1 MVIVHVVHEADL
13 VSDEEARRAVAR
25 ALRRFRKR
33 KAHPPDAGERRQRG
47 ARHSARLNRPPDE
60 ETELSNNPT
69 RFVIVGNGAAGTY
82 AAEQLRKLDAA
93 AEILMIDDEPYTLYN
108 RVSLPRYLRGVLLEQ
123 RVYVRDMEWHTKNR
137 IDLRLETKVD
147 QVNFDEKTVHME
159 PGGEIP
165 YDRLL
170 IATGGRPN
178 PLRAPGAEGAPYL
191 FNFQYLDEAK
201 GMVARIP
208 ESKIAVV
215 LGGSFIGY
223 ELTEAFAHRGLE
235 THWLMRGPW
244 FLRRALDEDGGK
256 VITLLAQD
264 AGVHLHYDEAIDR
277 LERSNGQ
284 LKVSGTKGFS
294 ATADLVGVGLGL
306 TMNIDI
312 FEGTGLETNVGVK
325 TNEFLETNIPEVWA
339 AGDVAEFY
347 DVVSQRHH
355 RMGTWDNSLNHGRHV
370 AKNMLGAKEPYVEVP
385 TYASGMFNSN
395 ISVMGVTTEEEP
407 DAQAVVEVEYEPRN
421 YKRLFFLK
429 DKLVGAILV
438 GKMKGRK
445 KVLELISSRTPIEDR
460 RKVFELLAVPEIPSK
475 AAATPEE

>member
-1 MVIVHVVHEADL
+1 MTTHDRRYVI
-13 VSDEEARRAVAR
+13 
-25 ALRRFRKR
+25 
-33 KAHPPDAGERRQRG
+33 
-47 ARHSARLNRPPDE
+47 
-60 ETELSNNPT
+60 
-69 RFVIVGNGAAGTY
+69 IGNGIAGTT
-82 AAEQLRKLDAA
+82 AADVLRKNDPNCSIHL
-93 AEILMIDDEPYTLYN
+93 LTNEPHPLYN

-123 RVYVRDMEWHTKNR
+123 RVYVRDMEWHEKNR
-137 IDLRLETKVD
+137 IDLRLETTAR
-147 QVNFDEKTVHME
+147 QVNFEEKVVHAD
-159 PGGEIP
+159 PGGDLR

-178 PLRAPGAEGAPYL
+178 PLRCPGADGAPYL
-191 FNFQYLDEAK
+191 FNFQYFDEAK

-208 ESKIAVV
+208 ESKVAVV

-244 FLRRALDEDGGK
+244 FLRRALDKDGGE
-256 VITLLAQD
+256 VVSLLAKD
-264 AGVHLHYDEAIDR
+264 AGVHLHYEEAIDK

-284 LKVSGTKGFS
+284 LRVTGTAGFS
-294 ATADLVGVGLGL
+294 TTADLVGVGLGL
-306 TMNIDI
+306 TMNIDV
-312 FEGTGLETNVGVK
+312 FQGTAIETNVGVR
-325 TNEFLETNIPEVWA
+325 TNEFLETTVADVWA

-407 DAQAVVEVEYEPRN
+407 DAEALVEVDYEGRN
-421 YKRLFFLK
+421 YKRLFFLG
-429 DKLVGAILV
+429 DKLVGAILI

-445 KVLELISSRTPIEDR
+445 KVLELISSRAAIEDR
-460 RKVFELLAVPEIPSK
+460 QSVFGLLAMPEAVTK
-475 AAATPEE
+475 AATPE

>member
-1 MVIVHVVHEADL
+1 MI
-13 VSDEEARRAVAR
+13 
-25 ALRRFRKR
+25 
-33 KAHPPDAGERRQRG
+33 
-47 ARHSARLNRPPDE
+47 
-60 ETELSNNPT
+60 
-69 RFVIVGNGAAGTY
+69 IGNGAAGTY
-82 AAEQLRKLDAA
+82 CAEQLRKLDPAC
-93 AEILMIDDEPYTLYN
+93 EILMIDDEPYTLYN

-123 RVYVRDMEWHTKNR
+123 RVYVRDMDWHVNNR

-147 QVNFDEKTVHME
+147 QVSFDEKTLHMD
-159 PGGEIP
+159 PGGEVP
-165 YDRLL
+165 YDKLL

-178 PLRAPGAEGAPYL
+178 PLRCPGADGARYV
-191 FNFQYLDEAK
+191 FNFQYFDEAR

-208 ESKIAVV
+208 ESKVAVV

-223 ELTEAFAHRGLE
+223 ELTEAFAYRGLE
-235 THWLMRGPW
+235 THWLMRGPY
-244 FLRRALDEDGGK
+244 FLRRALDKEGGQ

-264 AGVHLHYDEAIDR
+264 AGVHLHYEEAIEK
-277 LERSNGQ
+277 LERANGQ
-284 LKVSGTKGFS
+284 LKVTGTNGFS

-312 FEGTGLETNVGVK
+312 FEGTGLETNVGVL
-325 TNEFLETNIPEVWA
+325 TSEYLETNISDVWA

-407 DAQAVVEVEYEPRN
+407 AAEAVVEVDYDERN
-421 YKRLFFLK
+421 YKRLFFLE

-445 KVLELISSRTPIEDR
+445 KILELIRSRASVEDR
-460 RKVFELLAVPEIPSK
+460 QKVFELLAMPEVPVR
-475 AAATPEE
+475 AAARTEE

>member
-1 MVIVHVVHEADL
+1 L
-13 VSDEEARRAVAR
+13 
-25 ALRRFRKR
+25 
-33 KAHPPDAGERRQRG
+33 
-47 ARHSARLNRPPDE
+47 SA
-60 ETELSNNPT
+60 NPT
-69 RFVIVGNGAAGTY
+69 RFVIIGNGAAGTY
-82 AAEQLRKLDAA
+82 CAEQLRKDDVAC
-93 AEILMIDDEPYTLYN
+93 EILLITDEPYTLYN

-123 RVYVRDMEWHTKNR
+123 RVYVRDQEWHEKNR
-137 IDLRLETKVD
+137 IDLRRETKVAAVD
-147 QVNFDEKTVHME
+147 FEHKTVALD
-159 PGGEIP
+159 PGGERP

-178 PLRAPGAEGAPYL
+178 PLRVPGSDRAKHV
-191 FNFQYLDEAK
+191 FNFQYLDETKA
-201 GMVARIP
+201 MVARIAD
-208 ESKIAVV
+208 SKRAVV

-244 FLRRALDEDGGK
+244 FLRRALDEPGGK
-256 VITLLAQD
+256 VVTLLAQD
-264 AGVHLHYDEAIDR
+264 AGVQLHYEEAIEK
-277 LERSNGQ
+277 LEQTDGRI
-284 LKVSGTKGFS
+284 KVTGTDGFS
-294 ATADLVGVGLGL
+294 ATADIVGVGLGL

-312 FEGTGLETNVGVK
+312 FKDTRLETNVGIK
-325 TNEFLETNIPEVWA
+325 TNEFLETSVPDVWA

-407 DAQAVVEVEYEPRN
+407 EAEAIVEADLEGRN
-421 YKRLFFLK
+421 YKRLFFLG

-445 KVLELISSRTPIEDR
+445 KVLELINSRTPIER
-460 RKVFELLAVPEIPSK
+460 REQVLEMLALPETPARPS
-475 AAATPEE
+475 AAE

>member
-1 MVIVHVVHEADL
+1 MSPSAKL
-13 VSDEEARRAVAR
+13 ARM
-25 ALRRFRKR
+25 
-33 KAHPPDAGERRQRG
+33 GSQ
-47 ARHSARLNRPPDE
+47 
-60 ETELSNNPT
+60 PT
-69 RFVIVGNGAAGTY
+69 RFVIIGNGAAGTY
-82 AAEQLRKLDAA
+82 CAEQLRKLDAA
-93 AEILMIDDEPYTLYN
+93 CEILMIDDEPYTLYN

-123 RVYVRDMEWHTKNR
+123 RVYVRDMEWHVKNR
-137 IDLRLETKVD
+137 IDLRRETKVD
-147 QVNFDEKTVHME
+147 QVSFDEKTLHME

-178 PLRAPGAEGAPYL
+178 PLRCPGSESAKYL
-191 FNFQYLDEAK
+191 FNFQYFDEAK

-208 ESKIAVV
+208 DSKLAVV

-244 FLRRALDEDGGK
+244 FLRRALDKDGGE
-256 VITLLAQD
+256 VITLLARD
-264 AGVHLHYDEAIDR
+264 AGVHLHYDESIEK
-277 LERSNGQ
+277 LEPINGQ
-284 LKVSGTKGFS
+284 TNVTGTKGFS
-294 ATADLVGVGLGL
+294 ATADMVGVGLGL
-306 TMNIDI
+306 TMNIDL
-312 FEGTGLETNVGVK
+312 FEDTGLETNVGVL
-325 TNEFLETNIPEVWA
+325 TDEFLATNIPDVWA

-407 DAQAVVEVEYEPRN
+407 DAEAIVEFDLAGRN
-421 YKRLFFLK
+421 YKRLFFLGE
-429 DKLVGAILV
+429 KLVGAILV

-445 KVLELISSRTPIEDR
+445 KVLELISSRTPIER
-460 RKVFELLAVPEIPSK
+460 REQVLEMLALPETPTRP
-475 AAATPEE
+475 AAADD

>member
-1 MVIVHVVHEADL
+1 MAQPLGGLWQPEA
-13 VSDEEARRAVAR
+13 S
-25 ALRRFRKR
+25 
-33 KAHPPDAGERRQRG
+33 PPNTCEGHRRG
-47 ARHSARLNRPPDE
+47 ARHSGRVNRTTDE
-60 ETELSNNPT
+60 ETALSTHPT
-69 RFVIVGNGAAGTY
+69 RFVIIGNGAAGTY

-123 RVYVRDMEWHTKNR
+123 RVYVRDQEWHTTNR

-147 QVNFDEKTVHME
+147 QVSFDEKTLHME

-178 PLRAPGAEGAPYL
+178 PLRAPGADGAPYV
-191 FNFQYLDEAK
+191 FNFQYFDDAK

-208 ESKIAVV
+208 ESKVAVV

-244 FLRRALDEDGGK
+244 FLRRALDREGGE
-256 VITLLAQD
+256 VISLLAQD

-277 LERSNGQ
+277 LERSNGR
-284 LKVSGTKGFS
+284 LKVAGTKEFS
-294 ATADLVGVGLGL
+294 ANADIVGVGLGL
-306 TMNIDI
+306 TMNIDV
-312 FEGTGLETNVGVK
+312 FQGTGLEANVGVI
-325 TNEFLETNIPEVWA
+325 TNEFLETNMPDVWA

-347 DVVSQRHH
+347 DVVSGRHH

-370 AKNMLGAKEPYVEVP
+370 AKNMLGAKEPYIEVP

-407 DAQAVVEVEYEPRN
+407 DAEAVVEVDLAGRN
-421 YKRLFFLK
+421 YKRLFFLGK
-429 DKLVGAILV
+429 KLVGAILV

-445 KVLELISSRTPIEDR
+445 KVLELISTRAEIEDR
-460 RKVFELLAVPEIPSK
+460 QKVFELLAMPETPAK
-475 AAATPEE
+475 APAPEA